1 MVNARCQIL
10 EMDVQNINEW
20 KYGKKWEIPYS
31 ENIVYVRFEKG
42 THLFRY
48 KKDLHEQEMSVSII
62 IRNSIKIADL
72 KNAGKRKQHEA
83 LHQRRRGKLL
93 TNLST

>member
-1 MVNARCQIL
+1 MGDAR
-10 EMDVQNINEW
+10 
-20 KYGKKWEIPYS
+20 PYS

-48 KKDLHEQEMSVSII
+48 KKDLHEQEISVSII
-62 IRNSIKIADL
+62 IGNCIKIADL